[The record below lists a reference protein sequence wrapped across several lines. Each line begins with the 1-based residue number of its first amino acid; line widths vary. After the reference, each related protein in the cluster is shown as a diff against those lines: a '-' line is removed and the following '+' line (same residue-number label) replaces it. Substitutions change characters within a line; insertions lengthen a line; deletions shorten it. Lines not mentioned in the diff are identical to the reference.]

1 MQIVKG
7 EFKDTG
13 INEIDIDLVASK
25 WNHLWM
31 LTEWQ
36 SDNSWRVVKY
46 IRKDS
51 GITEIKLTISWQQ
64 ANDLVKRLDLK
75 PTNTA
80 FGGGY
85 SWRTEKDMIY
95 LDNWRRSKYADKKRK
110 EEVRLTLK
118 DISNGK
124 GVGVPPH
131 LIRVKQ

>member
-80 FGGGY
+80 LGGGY

-95 LDNWRRSKYADKKRK
+95 LDNWRRSKYA
-110 EEVRLTLK
+110 EA
-118 DISNGK
+118 
-124 GVGVPPH
+124 
-131 LIRVKQ
+131 